1 MAERN
6 LNLKLTPA
14 EEALAKYLSALNGKL
29 VPKFE
34 VISVEESLGRITSA
48 PVCAKLNSPHYN
60 AAAMDG
66 IAVKSADFN
75 NKNLTTEYCCPTNSL
90 EFHGERKSPGTND
103 SGQLQLPILRDLCG
117 LNSSRSHFDF
127 INVNTGDIVQ
137 EPYDAVI
144 MAEDLP
150 YTGEKNVLP
159 GQHVRHI
166 GESIKIGEEIL
177 SAKHKIRPVDIGML
191 LTAGITTVEVYTT
204 PKVAIFPTGS
214 EIINICSSNFQDGE
228 VPEAGKIIE
237 SNSRMY
243 EAQIKQ
249 AGGEGVRFEPLLDN
263 FALLKNA
270 ITKAVHEFD
279 MVLINAGSS
288 AGTEDFTVQV
298 LREIGEVIVHGV
310 AMKPG
315 KPVILAIVNGKPV
328 IGTPGYPVSAFL
340 SFETFAL
347 PILSVLTGSAIKP
360 KQKIEAVL
368 AERITSTPKQREYVR
383 IKLEQ
388 INGKLTAVPLTRHS
402 GVAMSLVK
410 ADGFCIVDIGC
421 ECIEAG
427 ETVIIEMIEQ

>member
-1 MAERN
+1 MAEQKRN
-6 LNLKLTPA
+6 LNLKLTPVD
-14 EEALAKYLSALNGKL
+14 EALAEYLSALDSQL

-34 VISVEESLGRITSA
+34 VIPVEESLGRVTSV

-66 IAVKSADFN
+66 IAVKSADF
-75 NKNLTTEYCCPTNSL
+75 
-90 EFHGERKSPGTND
+90 HGERKSSGTND

-144 MAEDLP
+144 MAEDLI
-150 YTGEKNVLP
+150 YEDNGKKIKITKNVSP
-159 GQHVRHI
+159 GQHIRLI
-166 GESIKIGEEIL
+166 GESIRIGEEIL

-191 LTAGITTVEVYTT
+191 LTAGITTIEVYTI

-214 EIINICSSNFQDGE
+214 EIIDICASNLQTGE
-228 VPEAGKIIE
+228 APEAGKIIE

-243 EAQIKQ
+243 EAQVKQ
-249 AGGEGVRFEPLLDN
+249 AGGEGVRFNPVPDN
-263 FALLKNA
+263 FDLLKNA
-270 ITKAVHEFD
+270 VIKAAAEFD
-279 MVLINAGSS
+279 IVLINAGSS

-298 LREIGEVIVHGV
+298 LREIGEVIIHGV

-347 PILSVLTGSAIKP
+347 PILSVLT
-360 KQKIEAVL
+360 
-368 AERITSTPKQREYVR
+368 
-383 IKLEQ
+383 
-388 INGKLTAVPLTRHS
+388 
-402 GVAMSLVK
+402 
-410 ADGFCIVDIGC
+410 
-421 ECIEAG
+421 
-427 ETVIIEMIEQ
+427 

>member
-6 LNLKLTPA
+6 LNLKLTPV
-14 EEALAKYLSALNGKL
+14 EEALSKYLSALDGQL

-34 VISVEESLGRITSA
+34 IISVEESLGRVTSA

-66 IAVKSADFN
+66 IAVKALITINTSESN
-75 NKNLTTEYCCPTNSL
+75 PL
-90 EFHGERKSPGTND
+90 ELIEGY
-103 SGQLQLPILRDLCG
+103 
-117 LNSSRSHFDF
+117 DF
-127 INVNTGDIVQ
+127 INVNTGDAVC
-137 EPYDAVI
+137 EPYNAVI
-144 MAEDLP
+144 MAEDLIYEDNGKKIKITKSVFP
-150 YTGEKNVLP
+150 N
-159 GQHVRHI
+159 QHVRHI

-191 LTAGITTVEVYTT
+191 LTAGITTIEVYAI

-214 EIINICSSNFQDGE
+214 EIIDICASNLPMGE

-243 EAQIKQ
+243 EAQVKQ
-249 AGGEGVRFEPLLDN
+249 AGGEPVRFATIPDN
-263 FALLKNA
+263 FDLLKDV
-270 ITKAVHEFD
+270 ITKAAAEFD

-347 PILSVLTGSAIKP
+347 PILSVLTGQAIKP

-368 AERITSTPKQREYVR
+368 AEKITSTPKQREYVR
-383 IKLEQ
+383 IRLEQ
-388 INGKLTAVPLTRHS
+388 KNGKLTAFPLTRHS

-410 ADGFCIVDIGC
+410 ADGFCIIDIGC

-427 ETVIIEMIEQ
+427 EIVSIELIEQ